1 MASEGLSDTRLSEIT
16 GIPLSTLNEWKKEK
30 DRKFIYRIYKIL
42 KTSSESE
49 IAKFFKPKK
58 NQ

>member
-16 GIPLSTLNEWKKEK
+16 GIPLSTLNKWKKEK
-30 DRKFIYRIYKIL
+30 DRKFIYHIYKIL

-49 IAKFFKPKK
+49 IAKFFKPI
-58 NQ
+58 